1 MSAPLVQGF
10 LDEFERLEAAMP
22 GYEQAWLR
30 QLRRDRLDAFVAAG
44 LPGRRDE
51 AWRYTPLKGLEQ
63 RAFALPRAMA
73 ALPALPAPARDA
85 PARLVF
91 VDGRYA
97 REASRL
103 PAEGAIEFL
112 PLSEALRDP
121 NEASRF
127 RIARLMGG
135 GEDALDHLNAALA
148 TDGLLLRIP
157 AGVRPSDTLHL
168 VQLGS
173 AQAPG
178 LAWHLRTL
186 LALEAGARLR
196 IVEHCTD
203 LTDQAQLSSLVAE
216 IQLGPD
222 AELEWVRLQA
232 AGAQSVAL
240 SRFRVHVE
248 ARGRFCLTAIDRGGE
263 LVRSEWLIALRGRQ
277 ASCEVAGVARLQGRQ
292 HVEQV
297 VEVRH
302 LERDTTAEVRF
313 RGVAESQARAV
324 FTGMLHVAPGA
335 SGTETRLSSRS
346 LLLSPQAEID
356 TRPVLEIHNDEVV
369 AAHGATV
376 GQLDP
381 EALFYLR
388 SRGFPE
394 TQARLLLIG
403 AFLEEGVGRSL
414 TPEIAEWVA
423 ARIGLDALQ
432 LATGYGR

>member
-44 LPGRRDE
+44 LPGRREE

-63 RAFALPRAMA
+63 RAFALPRTIAL
-73 ALPALPAPARDA
+73 LPALPVPSRDA
-85 PARLVF
+85 SARLVF
-91 VDGRYA
+91 VDGRYS

-103 PAEGAIEFL
+103 PAGSGIEFV
-112 PLSEALRDP
+112 PLSAALREHD
-121 NEASRF
+121 EASRF

-157 AGVRPSDTLHL
+157 AGVRLSDALHL

-186 LALEAGARLR
+186 LELESGARLR

-203 LTDQAQLSSLVAE
+203 LGDQPQLSSLIAE
-216 IQLGPD
+216 IHLGPD
-222 AELEWVRLQA
+222 AELEWVRLQD
-232 AGAQSVAL
+232 AGARSIAL
-240 SRFRVHVE
+240 SRCRIHVE
-248 ARGRFCLTAIDRGGE
+248 ARGRLRLTAIDCGGE

-277 ASCEVAGVARLQGRQ
+277 GRCEVAGVARLQGQQ

-324 FTGMLHVAPGA
+324 FTGMLHVASGA

-394 TQARLLLIG
+394 AQARALLIG
-403 AFLEEGVGRSL
+403 AFLEEGVGQLRTS
-414 TPEIAEWVA
+414 EIVEWVA
-423 ARIGLDALQ
+423 ARIGVDALQ
-432 LATGYGR
+432 LQAEQGR